1 MKKFIKFTV
10 AATAAVLGI
19 SLVACAGKDGGKV
32 DNNGGDKGKK
42 PYALSDEIKSLE
54 WMNYVTGPNSVG
66 HTNEYAVGGTDLGFP
81 IYNSTNDKMHVAF
94 GDTFM
99 DAASQSGLW
108 RSNVLG
114 WTDDH
119 DLSDGLN
126 IKGFKTG
133 GGNAA
138 TAIID
143 GWHMDEYEMT
153 KIPTGGIEVNGV
165 LYMWYFSKYS
175 WNGPAVNS
183 MNYGGAVKSTDD
195 GQTWSRVNDLSWLDD
210 SVPDRKAHVEKLAN
224 EDISMHAA
232 DSGIT
237 METHAGYSFTQ
248 IFPIDGK
255 DGYVY
260 ILGEGGYRS
269 GGIRLGRVKYADIEV
284 FEKYEY
290 YNGCGADGKPIWLK
304 GSAGLKTVEANK
316 KAYIISDRCSE
327 QSAMYNKYL
336 KKWMVFYLNTSD
348 AGIMYRTADNIYGPY
363 SEAKVAVPYAF
374 DFPDGLTSLYAGCV
388 HEKWTENDGE
398 TMYIIISKWKPVYN
412 SSLMKIVFK

>member
-1 MKKFIKFTV
+1 MNKIRKIT
-10 AATAAVLGI
+10 ATATAAILGL
-19 SLVACAGKDGGKV
+19 SLAACGPK
-32 DNNGGDKGKK
+32 NEEEK
-42 PYALSDEIKSLE
+42 PVEKPELWDSEIASVE
-54 WMNYVTGPNSVG
+54 WLNYVTGPNSVG
-66 HTNEYAVGGTDLGFP
+66 HTDEYAVGGTDLGFP
-81 IYNSTNDKMHVAF
+81 IYNSANNKMHVAF

-114 WTDDH
+114 WTDDY
-119 DLSDGLN
+119 DLSDGLE

-133 GGNAA
+133 GANSANS
-138 TAIID
+138 IIE
-143 GWHMDEYEMT
+143 GWHIDEHEMT

-195 GQTWSRVNDLSWLDD
+195 GQTWERVNDLSWLDD
-210 SVPDRKAHVEKLAN
+210 SVPERKAHVEKLAN
-224 EDISMHAA
+224 QDINLRDTDA
-232 DSGIT
+232 GIT

-248 IFPIDGK
+248 VFPIDGK

-260 ILGEGGYRS
+260 ILGEGGYRQ
-269 GGIRLGRVKYADIEV
+269 GGIRLGRVKYDEIEV

-290 YNGCGADGKPIWLK
+290 FNGTDDSGAPIWLK
-304 GSAGLKTVEANK
+304 GSAGLKTVETNK
-316 KAYIISDRCSE
+316 GSYIISDRCSE
-327 QSAMYNKYL
+327 QSAMYNPYL

-363 SEAKVAVPYAF
+363 SEAKLAVAYSFP
-374 DFPDGLTSLYAGCV
+374 FPDGLTSLYAGTV
-388 HEKWTENDGE
+388 HEKWTEDDGK
-398 TMYIIISKWKPVYN
+398 TFYMIISKWKPVYN
-412 SSLMKIVFK
+412 SSLMKIVLK